1 MIPLRDEAGRILH
14 LPLATNVRLKGDA
27 AGRRVVFVHG
37 VGSHLESWD
46 GVIGRLGPGVHS
58 LSYDLRGHGESGKPP
73 APYTMDDFVADLKAL
88 VDRLGWARFDLVGF
102 SLGGLIA
109 QAFTLRFP
117 AQVRSLTIVSSV
129 AGRTPEEQ
137 ERVLRRA
144 QTLRENGAAAHLG
157 EAVDRW
163 FSDAFA
169 AAHPEVIEARKARSM
184 TNDPLSYAAAYAVL
198 ASSDFVDRLNEIACP
213 ALVMTGENDVGS
225 TPRMARTMCD
235 LVPNATLRILP
246 GLKHSVLLE
255 APELVGK
262 IIEQFLR
269 EVPEEF

>member
-1 MIPLRDEAGRILH
+1 MTPLRDKAGDIVHLRI
-14 LPLATNVRLKGDA
+14 ATHVRLKGDA

-46 GVIGRLGPGVHS
+46 GVISRLGPEVHS
-58 LSYDLRGHGESGKPP
+58 LRYDLRGHGESEKPP

-88 VDRLGWARFDLVGF
+88 VDRLGWSRFDLVGF

-109 QAFTLRFP
+109 QAFTLRFL

-144 QTLRENGAAAHLG
+144 QTLKENGPAAHLG

-184 TNDPLSYAAAYAVL
+184 MNDPVSYAAAYAVL
-198 ASSDFVDRLNEIACP
+198 ATSDFVDQLNRIACP
-213 ALVMTGENDVGS
+213 ALVMTGEDDVGS

-235 LVPNATLRILP
+235 LMPDARLRILP

-255 APELVGK
+255 APGVVGEV
-262 IIEQFLR
+262 IEQFLR
-269 EVPEEF
+269 EVPEGE

>member
-1 MIPLRDEAGRILH
+1 
-14 LPLATNVRLKGDA
+14 
-27 AGRRVVFVHG
+27 
-37 VGSHLESWD
+37 
-46 GVIGRLGPGVHS
+46 
-58 LSYDLRGHGESGKPP
+58 
-73 APYTMDDFVADLKAL
+73 MDDFVADLKAL
-88 VDRLGWARFDLVGF
+88 VERLGWTRFDLVGF

-129 AGRTPEEQ
+129 AGRTAEEQ

-144 QTLRENGAAAHLG
+144 QKLRESGAAAHLG
-157 EAVDRW
+157 EAVERW

-184 TNDPLSYAAAYAVL
+184 MNDPVTYAAAYAVL

-213 ALVMTGENDVGS
+213 ALVMTGEHDVGS
-225 TPRMARTMCD
+225 TPRMAETMSALMPD
-235 LVPNATLRILP
+235 ARLKILP

-255 APELVGK
+255 APDLVGE
-262 IIEQFLR
+262 IIEQFLK
-269 EVPEEF
+269 EVPEET